1 MKNKLVE
8 EIDKILE
15 KEGHL
20 VDWGYSNTHR
30 DSVDYS
36 HYDSERRD
44 LAQQIADKLTI
55 DEAEIKDLLDK
66 LLAKYGIE
74 FRELVHCGGLLAK
87 AISKADVIRIKD
99 ETQT

>member
-8 EIDKILE
+8 EIEKIIEEHKALSLE
-15 KEGHL
+15 P
-20 VDWGYSNTHR
+20 SP
-30 DSVDYS
+30 SVL
-36 HYDSERRD
+36 
-44 LAQQIADKLTI
+44 LAQAIADKLTI